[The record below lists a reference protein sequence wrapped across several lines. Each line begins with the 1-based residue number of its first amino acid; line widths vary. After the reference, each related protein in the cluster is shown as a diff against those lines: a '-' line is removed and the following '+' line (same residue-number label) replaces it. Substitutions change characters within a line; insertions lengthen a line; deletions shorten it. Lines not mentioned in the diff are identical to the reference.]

1 MFVSVCLSI
10 KNGIVSTLVRM
21 EHTIDMS
28 TAIKFIYVHWVG
40 TNVPFAKRGR
50 FGVVSG
56 SVKNLFNVSKCAQY
70 TCKVVS
76 PYTIL

>member
-1 MFVSVCLSI
+1 
-10 KNGIVSTLVRM
+10 M

-50 FGVVSG
+50 YGVVSG
-56 SVKNLFNVSKCAQY
+56 SVKNLFNVSERTQY
-70 TCKVVS
+70 KITVTM
-76 PYTIL
+76 YAYLI

>member
-1 MFVSVCLSI
+1 MRI
-10 KNGIVSTLVRM
+10 LVRM

-50 FGVVSG
+50 YGVVSG
-56 SVKNLFNVSKCAQY
+56 SVKNLFNVSERTQY
-70 TCKVVS
+70 KI
-76 PYTIL
+76 TITMYAYLI

>member
-1 MFVSVCLSI
+1 MYKATNVMRI
-10 KNGIVSTLVRM
+10 LVRM

-50 FGVVSG
+50 YGVVSG
-56 SVKNLFNVSKCAQY
+56 SVKNLFNVSERTQY
-70 TCKVVS
+70 KI
-76 PYTIL
+76 TITMYAYLI

>member
-1 MFVSVCLSI
+1 
-10 KNGIVSTLVRM
+10 M

-40 TNVPFAKRGR
+40 TKVPFAKRGR

-56 SVKNLFNVSKCAQY
+56 SVKNLFNVS
-70 TCKVVS
+70 
-76 PYTIL
+76 

>member
-1 MFVSVCLSI
+1 MHI
-10 KNGIVSTLVRM
+10 LVRM

-50 FGVVSG
+50 YGVVSG
-56 SVKNLFNVSKCAQY
+56 SVKNLFNVSERTQY
-70 TCKVVS
+70 KI
-76 PYTIL
+76 TITMYAYLI

>member
-1 MFVSVCLSI
+1 MYKATNVMYI
-10 KNGIVSTLVRM
+10 LVRM

-50 FGVVSG
+50 YGVVSG
-56 SVKNLFNVSKCAQY
+56 SVKNLFNVSERTQY
-70 TCKVVS
+70 KI
-76 PYTIL
+76 TITMYAYLI

>member
-1 MFVSVCLSI
+1 
-10 KNGIVSTLVRM
+10 M

-56 SVKNLFNVSKCAQY
+56 SVKNLFNVSESAY
-70 TCKVVS
+70 IEIITMYALYS
-76 PYTIL
+76 HFI